1 MQISYRLPPAALFL
15 IAAAAAAPP
24 AAGQTVTPSADLA
37 AIAAMTPRPAGS
49 DAAAQVVRYV
59 ETRLQALSVRRA
71 FHPFPAAGPRGA
83 LVATVSGR
91 SDRTVALVVPLSP
104 PAHAPPGRDGSA
116 AIAAALHVVERAS
129 RNRLPLSLQAVF
141 VSGGYGDAVG
151 GAAPADSA
159 ALADSSVLRDA
170 EAVVYL
176 NLQAIPER
184 LVLRT
189 DGRTAQTPYW
199 LLQAAADAIDR
210 AGLPF
215 TVNSTANQL
224 ARIGLPLPPSMADP
238 YLAAG
243 YPAIE
248 LAGRYAGAR
257 AAAIDAWIEDFGVVI
272 EGLAARADS
281 AGAGEAW
288 ERHYL
293 FVRFGDLRLAL
304 DEIGVVA
311 SVASALALALAVA
324 VLPGRRLRRHRRLL
338 LLHAWLLPLAAAAVY
353 GALTAATEALTA
365 LLSAR
370 ELPLLWQRLPGP
382 ALAFKGATALLL
394 VMAAAKLVA
403 WVAGRFR
410 RGADPAPDAA
420 PRNLPEAGVLS
431 AGAAAL
437 LPAAV
442 AAVTA
447 IDLAASLPFISA
459 YAGVLL
465 FCLTRLRAAKA
476 IWLAAAAAAPAA
488 AVADLIGAGA
498 GRLLEALLIPSP
510 AANADANALTA
521 AALLPFVLMALR
533 LTLRAAEPLA
543 AWGTRRLWWP
553 ILMAA
558 LISAA
563 AGAALLLWP
572 PEQAA
577 AASLR

>member
-1 MQISYRLPPAALFL
+1 MQTSCRLPPAALFL

-24 AAGQTVTPSADLA
+24 AAGQTVTPSTDLA
-37 AIAAMTPRPAGS
+37 AIAAMAPRPAGS

-91 SDRTVALVVPLSP
+91 SDRTVALVVPLTP

-141 VSGGYGDAVG
+141 VSGGYGAAG
-151 GAAPADSA
+151 GSAAPADSA

-176 NLQAIPER
+176 NLQAIPDR

-189 DGRTAQTPYW
+189 DGRAAQTPYW

-257 AAAIDAWIEDFGVVI
+257 AAAVDAWIEDFGAVI
-272 EGLAARADS
+272 EGLTARAD
-281 AGAGEAW
+281 GAGEAW

-304 DEIGVVA
+304 DEIGVVV

-338 LLHAWLLPLAAAAVY
+338 LLHAWLPPLAAAAVY

-365 LLSAR
+365 LLAAR

-442 AAVTA
+442 AAAAA

-465 FCLTRLRAAKA
+465 FCLTRLRAAKVV
-476 IWLAAAAAAPAA
+476 WLAAAAAAPAA

-498 GRLLEALLIPSP
+498 GRLLESLLIPSP
-510 AANADANALTA
+510 AANALTT

-533 LTLRAAEPLA
+533 LTLRPAEPLA
-543 AWGTRRLWWP
+543 AWGTRRRLWWP
-553 ILMAA
+553 ILLAA

>member
-1 MQISYRLPPAALFL
+1 MQTSYRLPPAALFL
-15 IAAAAAAPP
+15 IAAAAATPP
-24 AAGQTVTPSADLA
+24 AAGQTVTPSTDLA
-37 AIAAMTPRPAGS
+37 AIAAMAPRPAGS

-141 VSGGYGDAVG
+141 VSGGRGDAV
-151 GAAPADSA
+151 DSA
-159 ALADSSVLRDA
+159 ALADNSVLRDA
-170 EAVVYL
+170 DAVVYL
-176 NLQAIPER
+176 NLQAIPDR

-215 TVNSTANQL
+215 TVNSTANQI

-257 AAAIDAWIEDFGVVI
+257 AAAIDAWIEDFGAVI
-272 EGLAARADS
+272 EGLTTRAD
-281 AGAGEAW
+281 GAGEAW

-293 FVRFGDLRLAL
+293 FVRFEDLRLAL
-304 DEIGVVA
+304 DEIAVVA
-311 SVASALALALAVA
+311 SVASALALALAVV
-324 VLPGRRLRRHRRLL
+324 VLPGRSLRRHRRLL
-338 LLHAWLLPLAAAAVY
+338 LRHAWLLPLAAAAVY

-365 LLSAR
+365 LLAAR

-382 ALAFKGATALLL
+382 ALAFKGAAALLL
-394 VMAAAKLVA
+394 VMTAAKLVA

-442 AAVTA
+442 AAAAA
-447 IDLAASLPFISA
+447 IDPAASLPFISV

-465 FCLTRLRAAKA
+465 FCLTRLRAAKVV
-476 IWLAAAAAAPAA
+476 WLAAAAAAPAA

-510 AANADANALTA
+510 TANALTA

-543 AWGTRRLWWP
+543 AWGTRRRLWWS

>member
-1 MQISYRLPPAALFL
+1 MQTSCRLPPAALFL

-24 AAGQTVTPSADLA
+24 AAGQTVTPSTDLA
-37 AIAAMTPRPAGS
+37 AIAAMAPRPAGS

-141 VSGGYGDAVG
+141 VSGGRGDAV
-151 GAAPADSA
+151 DSA

-176 NLQAIPER
+176 NLQAIPDR

-189 DGRTAQTPYW
+189 DGRAAQTPYR
-199 LLQAAADAIDR
+199 LLHAAADAIDR

-248 LAGRYAGAR
+248 LAGRYADAR
-257 AAAIDAWIEDFGVVI
+257 AAAIDAWIEDFGAVI
-272 EGLAARADS
+272 EGLTARAD
-281 AGAGEAW
+281 GAGEAW

-311 SVASALALALAVA
+311 SVASALALALVVV
-324 VLPGRRLRRHRRLL
+324 VLPGRSLRRHRRLL
-338 LLHAWLLPLAAAAVY
+338 LRHAWLLPLAAAAVY

-365 LLSAR
+365 LLAAR

-382 ALAFKGATALLL
+382 ALAFKGAAALLL

-410 RGADPAPDAA
+410 RGADPAPDA

-442 AAVTA
+442 AAAAA
-447 IDLAASLPFISA
+447 IDLAASLPFISV

-465 FCLTRLRAAKA
+465 FCLTRLRAAKVV
-476 IWLAAAAAAPAA
+476 WLAAAAAAPAA

-498 GRLLEALLIPSP
+498 DRLLEALLIPSP
-510 AANADANALTA
+510 TTNALTA

-533 LTLRAAEPLA
+533 LTLRPAEPLA
-543 AWGTRRLWWP
+543 AWGTRRRLWWS

>member
-1 MQISYRLPPAALFL
+1 MQTSYRLPPAALFL
-15 IAAAAAAPP
+15 IAAAAATPP
-24 AAGQTVTPSADLA
+24 AAGQTVTPSTDLA
-37 AIAAMTPRPAGS
+37 AIAAMAPRPAGS

-141 VSGGYGDAVG
+141 VSGGRGDAV
-151 GAAPADSA
+151 DSA
-159 ALADSSVLRDA
+159 ALADNSVLRDA
-170 EAVVYL
+170 DAVVYL
-176 NLQAIPER
+176 NLQAIPDR

-215 TVNSTANQL
+215 TVNSTANQI

-257 AAAIDAWIEDFGVVI
+257 AAAIDAWIEDFGAVI
-272 EGLAARADS
+272 EGLTARAD
-281 AGAGEAW
+281 GAGEAW

-293 FVRFGDLRLAL
+293 FVRFEDLRLAL
-304 DEIGVVA
+304 DEIAVVA
-311 SVASALALALAVA
+311 SVASALALALAVV
-324 VLPGRRLRRHRRLL
+324 VLPGRSLRRHRRLL
-338 LLHAWLLPLAAAAVY
+338 LRHAWLLPLAAAAVY

-365 LLSAR
+365 LLAAR

-382 ALAFKGATALLL
+382 ALAFKGAAALLL
-394 VMAAAKLVA
+394 VMTAAKLVA

-442 AAVTA
+442 AAAAA
-447 IDLAASLPFISA
+447 IDPAASLPFISV

-465 FCLTRLRAAKA
+465 FCLTRLRAAKVV
-476 IWLAAAAAAPAA
+476 WLAAAAAAPAA

-510 AANADANALTA
+510 TANALTA

-543 AWGTRRLWWP
+543 AWGTRRRLWWS

>member
-1 MQISYRLPPAALFL
+1 MQTSYRLPPAALFL

-71 FHPFPAAGPRGA
+71 FQPFPAAGPRGA

-91 SDRTVALVVPLSP
+91 SDRTVALIVPLSP

-141 VSGGYGDAVG
+141 VSGGRGDAV
-151 GAAPADSA
+151 DSA

-170 EAVVYL
+170 DAVVYL
-176 NLQAIPER
+176 NLQAIPDR

-272 EGLAARADS
+272 EGLAARAD
-281 AGAGEAW
+281 GAGVGGEW

-304 DEIGVVA
+304 DEIGVVV

-382 ALAFKGATALLL
+382 ALAFKGAAALLL

-420 PRNLPEAGVLS
+420 QRNLPEAGVLS

-437 LPAAV
+437 APAAV
-442 AAVTA
+442 AAAAA
-447 IDLAASLPFISA
+447 IDPAASLPFISA

-465 FCLTRLRAAKA
+465 FCLTRLRAAKVV
-476 IWLAAAAAAPAA
+476 WLAAAAAAPAA

-498 GRLLEALLIPSP
+498 GRLLESLLIPSP

-533 LTLRAAEPLA
+533 LTLRPAEPLA